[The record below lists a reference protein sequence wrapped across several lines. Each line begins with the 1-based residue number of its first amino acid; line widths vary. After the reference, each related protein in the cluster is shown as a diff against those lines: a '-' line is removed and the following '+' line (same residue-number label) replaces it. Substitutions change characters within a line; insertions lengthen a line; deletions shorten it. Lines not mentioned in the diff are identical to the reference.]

1 MYSTRPVPAAIAHRG
16 LHHHAPENSIPAF
29 RAALEAGAEGI
40 ELDVHAT
47 SDGQI
52 YVHHDAVPKAVDRS
66 GILASRPFAKVTSEY
81 VAQLEVSPG
90 VAIPRLDDAIEEIAT
105 RGELYIEIKAKNAEH
120 AVAQC
125 LRRHDRAISRCAI
138 HSFDHRIARRMV
150 GLIPSLRVG
159 VLQVSYPI
167 DSPAVLRSS
176 GASDLWQHTDFID
189 AALVADVA
197 SCGGRV
203 IAWTSNDSAQWESLK
218 ELGVAAICTDR
229 VDDYVRSVREERAGH
244 GQPEKS

>member
-1 MYSTRPVPAAIAHRG
+1 MYSTRTVPAAIAHRG

-47 SDGQI
+47 SDGHI
-52 YVHHDAVPKAVDRS
+52 YVHHDAVPKAVERS
-66 GILASRPFAKVTSEY
+66 GILASRPFAKATSEY

-90 VAIPRLDDAIEEIAT
+90 VAIPRLDDVIEEIAD
-105 RGELYIEIKAKNAEH
+105 RGELYIEVKAPNSEH
-120 AVAQC
+120 AIAQC
-125 LRRHDRAISRCAI
+125 LRRHDRAITRCAV
-138 HSFDHRIARRMV
+138 HSFDHRIARRMA

-167 DSPAVLRSS
+167 DSRAVLRSA
-176 GASDLWQHTDFID
+176 GATDLWQHTDFID

-203 IAWTSNDSAQWESLK
+203 IAWTANDKAQWESFR

-229 VDDYVRSVREERAGH
+229 VDDYVRSMHEVRTAHE
-244 GQPEKS
+244 QT